1 MAATCR
7 AFPLPFL
14 CACHMHTPRR
24 APPGTT
30 TNVIP
35 DKAVLKG
42 TIRDF
47 NPDVGATLLRRLK
60 EVVTGAA
67 ASYGV
72 DVEFLIDDSYP
83 SIVNAAEP
91 TALATAVCKTHF
103 GAGSVLENVAPM
115 SGAEDFSYFAQAVP
129 GCFIFIGGGDADTA
143 CPIAHQAS
151 YNYNDKI
158 TPIAMGLWVKIV
170 EARFGV
176 EVCPEADFF
185 PALPPV
191 DPAALAKFVEETSG
205 APASHC

>member
-1 MAATCR
+1 
-7 AFPLPFL
+7 
-14 CACHMHTPRR
+14 MHSLRR

-47 NPDVGATLLRRLK
+47 NPEVGATLLRRLK
-60 EVVTGAA
+60 EVVVGVGASNA
-67 ASYGV
+67 V
-72 DVEFLIDDSYP
+72 DSSVFVDDSESYP

-91 TALATAVCKTHF
+91 TAFVTALCKTHF
-103 GAGSVLENVAPM
+103 GPGSVLENVAPM
-115 SGAEDFSYFAQAVP
+115 AGAEDFSFFAQEAP
-129 GCFIFIGGGDADTA
+129 GCFIFIGGGDADTT
-143 CPIAHQAS
+143 CPVIHQAS
-151 YNYNDKI
+151 YNYNDKV

-170 EARFGV
+170 EGRFGV

-191 DPAALAKFVEETSG
+191 DPAALAKFMEANG
-205 APASHC
+205 APCSRA